1 MVRRGRAGSGKKNDR
16 ESETCIETNMTIKA
30 HSYGADS
37 VPAAAAA
44 GCGEVEAEADGEGGG
59 SRCGGGEAAGIRRR
73 NVLARPAEEAQVPR
87 LECQIH
93 GLGWRAAEAAGEIAA
108 PESNT
113 RLELES
119 KAETL
124 LLGARAELLLRPAQ
138 VRRRIRLSHLPGRG
152 AAECVNIGS
161 YSTT

>member
-16 ESETCIETNMTIKA
+16 ESETCIETNITINITIK
-30 HSYGADS
+30 
-37 VPAAAAA
+37 AA

-93 GLGWRAAEAAGEIAA
+93 GLGWRVAEAAGDIAA

-113 RLELES
+113 RQELES
-119 KAETL
+119 KAEKL
-124 LLGARAELLLRPAQ
+124 LLGARANLLLCPAQ

-152 AAECVNIGS
+152 AAECAECVNIGP

>member
-1 MVRRGRAGSGKKNDR
+1 MVRRGRAGSGKENDR
-16 ESETCIETNMTIKA
+16 ESETCIETNITINITIK
-30 HSYGADS
+30 
-37 VPAAAAA
+37 AA

-73 NVLARPAEEAQVPR
+73 NVLARPTEEAQVPR

-152 AAECVNIGS
+152 AAE
-161 YSTT
+161 